1 MSLVDFLNRTG
12 PDHQGRYLRDIWD
25 LDDNAIEQTHDF
37 IQWIFPL
44 TEKSMSVPGAPT
56 LSTVD
61 IEAIRTGEV
70 ARANLEES
78 AQWYLGFLQR
88 NDHWIKSY
96 DHNHLRIT
104 RAIKSLSLLTSV
116 EASNSF
122 LDSVFDIAGDRIQS
136 IGQNAIRF
144 WKSGVNKDFNN
155 SLNN

>member
-1 MSLVDFLNRTG
+1 MSLVDFLNGTG

-56 LSTVD
+56 LSVED
-61 IEAIRTGEV
+61 IEAIRTSKIIQ
-70 ARANLEES
+70 ANLERS

-88 NDHWIKSY
+88 NKHWIKPY

-104 RAIKSLSLLTSV
+104 RAIKSLHLLVTKD
-116 EASNSF
+116 AAKSF
-122 LDSVFDIAGDRIQS
+122 L
-136 IGQNAIRF
+136 NAIFEISEDMLKVIRADAINF
-144 WKSGVNKDFNN
+144 WKEGVG
-155 SLNN
+155 